1 MGDVSVPVWLGCGY
15 AAFLVMVAHGLD
27 LMAKRASYKAARWQS
42 GSFRYHEDHDA
53 WVCPQDQWLWPHS
66 FDPDNRVVRY
76 RASPT
81 VCNSC
86 PVKHTCTTSDTGR
99 EISRNVDP
107 WPHSEAGRFHRGIA
121 CSATVLAVLLPLVLM
136 VGRSALESGVLALA
150 SSLAAAAS
158 WPLWQHLR
166 GARVGLPE
174 HLGVPSIRGGGP
186 RSAMSPAPPDRYST
200 RWGSVSYTAKATD
213 QQPGEGRI
221 RQP

>member
-1 MGDVSVPVWLGCGY
+1 MGDISVSVWLGCAY
-15 AAFLVMVAHGLD
+15 AAFLVVAAHGLD
-27 LMAKRASYKAARWQS
+27 LMARRASHQAARWQS

-86 PVKHTCTTSDTGR
+86 PVKHTCTTSDSGR

-121 CSATVLAVLLPLVLM
+121 CSVTALAVLLPLVLM
-136 VGRSALESGVLALA
+136 VGRSAVESGVLALA
-150 SSLAAAAS
+150 SSLAAAAG

-166 GARVGLPE
+166 GAPAGFPD
-174 HLGVPSIRGGGP
+174 HLAVRSIRASGTP
-186 RSAMSPAPPDRYST
+186 ATPPAPPDRFTT
-200 RWGSVSYTAKATD
+200 RWGSFSPPAQATD
-213 QQPGEGRI
+213 KQPTESRVK
-221 RQP
+221 RS

>member
-1 MGDVSVPVWLGCGY
+1 MGDISVPVWLGCGY

-166 GARVGLPE
+166 GSPAGFPE
-174 HLGVPSIRGGGP
+174 HLAVRSIRVSDEP
-186 RSAMSPAPPDRYST
+186 PAPAGRFTT
-200 RWGSVSYTAKATD
+200 RWGSFSHPTQATD
-213 QQPGEGRI
+213 KQSTESRI
-221 RQP
+221 KRS